1 MTKFLDWFIVTIKDI
16 FHLFDTFVFDL
27 GGYNVSFLAAF
38 FVIIMFSMVI
48 SIVIKN

>member
-27 GGYNVSFLAAF
+27 GGYNVSFLSAF
-38 FVIIMFSMVI
+38 FVIIMFSIFI
-48 SIVIKN
+48 SIAIKN

>member
-1 MTKFLDWFIVTIKDI
+1 MTRFLDWFIVAVRRI
-16 FHLFDTFVFDL
+16 FDLFDTFVFDV

-38 FVIIMFSMVI
+38 FVIIMFSMFI

>member
-1 MTKFLDWFIVTIKDI
+1 MTRFLDWFIVALKDI
-16 FHLFDTFVFDL
+16 FALFDTFVFDV

-38 FVIIMFSMVI
+38 FVIIMFSMFI